1 VGSCNDRSCY
11 YWGKVHK
18 VVLKGVAV
26 DGSYSNRSCPLVV
39 CLVDVFVEKR
49 VVEESGAKEGEGERG
64 WEGETGGE
72 REWEGE
78 LGVWRGWEGRGDGRG
93 REGRWERRD
102 GSEDK
107 SYIKNFDTC
116 VSSRTQSRQ
125 QPHIGKG
132 ARESWERRV
141 AHSHSQYPSSTQAGG
156 WTAGRLSLSPK
167 H

>member
-1 VGSCNDRSCY
+1 M
-11 YWGKVHK
+11 
-18 VVLKGVAV
+18 
-26 DGSYSNRSCPLVV
+26 V

-49 VVEESGAKEGEGERG
+49 VMEESGEKKGGE
-64 WEGETGGE
+64 E

-78 LGVWRGWEGRGDGRG
+78 LGVGGGGGWEGRGDGRG
-93 REGRWERRD
+93 RKGRWERRD

-107 SYIKNFDTC
+107 SYINNFDTC

-132 ARESWERRV
+132 ARGSWERR
-141 AHSHSQYPSSTQAGG
+141 AARSHSQYPSSTQAGG